1 MDCGWEI
8 WEEDSLLPVMQIGE
22 VPLRSCIS
30 YRNGPNC
37 DCLLSCFDANKKII
51 FIKHNGK
58 IVFRAILRLT
68 KGSFVAADERK
79 TIEFV
84 DVTVKS
90 EPHEN
95 KAEELVLFLERYY
108 QSGLSEQEIRKAVNI
123 TAMLVKEKAEKLGA
137 RLCALAA
144 VIRMFWKIK
153 TMFLTNFLYVY
164 FPHLKMEASIWT
176 ALEGSLVSVLPEA
189 IPAIHFLLEAEERR
203 KESL

>member
-1 MDCGWEI
+1 MADNKY
-8 WEEDSLLPVMQIGE
+8 
-22 VPLRSCIS
+22 RS
-30 YRNGPNC
+30 
-37 DCLLSCFDANKKII
+37 ANTERRITKKH
-51 FIKHNGK
+51 KE
-58 IVFRAILRLT
+58 

-137 RLCALAA
+137 RLVLSSSYKN
-144 VIRMFWKIK
+144 VLENKNYV
-153 TMFLTNFLYVY
+153 LTNFYMYISACELLGNLVTRASEIWRDTAFFQGASMTPILLAFRLYSY
-164 FPHLKMEASIWT
+164 FYYFWI
-176 ALEGSLVSVLPEA
+176 
-189 IPAIHFLLEAEERR
+189 F
-203 KESL
+203 